1 MRIKQIITSMFC
13 MMALSLVLATVV
25 SGQTSCP
32 DGSQC
37 VSNETITKAAQVAD
51 ELRSSRDVIAK
62 FQIERS
68 ATEAERAAAQV
79 LIKGLNDL
87 LATKDKIIG
96 EYERINELYK
106 KAIDFQQIIIER
118 YEKMLNKPKSGFQKF
133 LTTLKEIALVLA
145 GITLGRG
152 I

>member
-1 MRIKQIITSMFC
+1 MRIKQIITSIFC
-13 MMALSLVLATVV
+13 TMAFSLVLTTVV

-79 LIKGLNDL
+79 LIKGLNEL

-118 YEKMLNKPKSGFQKF
+118 YEAQLSRPRSGWAKF
-133 LTTLKEIALVLA
+133 LNALKRITYIAI
-145 GITLGRG
+145 GISLGRG
-152 I
+152 L